1 MNTRKS
7 CGYDLNPPR
16 LLKESA
22 SVISEPLA
30 KKMSRSISLGHYPS
44 RCKMGQVTPSFKKD
58 DEFCKK
64 NYRPITVLPALNNIF
79 ERILAK
85 QLEPFYQDV
94 LSGFISAY
102 RPNYSCGTSLLT
114 EDWRRSRDSEE
125 TVAIVSIDLSR
136 AFDSI
141 RHALWLAKLKA
152 YGLSET
158 SLELLKGA
166 TFPQE
171 YNA

>member
-1 MNTRKS
+1 MN
-7 CGYDLNPPR
+7 
-16 LLKESA
+16 
-22 SVISEPLA
+22 
-30 KKMSRSISLGHYPS
+30 H
-44 RCKMGQVTPSFKKD
+44 
-58 DEFCKK
+58 EFCKK
-64 NYRPITVLPALNNIF
+64 NHRPVTVLPALNNIF

-85 QLEPFYQDV
+85 QLAPFYQDV

-102 RPNYSCGTSLLT
+102 RPNYSCRTSLLRLT
-114 EDWRRSRDSEE
+114 EDGRRIRDSKE
-125 TVAIVSIDLSR
+125 TVAIVSIDLSK

-141 RHALWLAKLKA
+141 CHALWLAKLKA

-158 SLELLKGA
+158 SIEPFKGA